1 MALTNCQYLAA
12 QVNQLLWRDLE
23 ELVPWECLAELHE
36 VTGVVRTRRVL
47 AQLNCTGDGLANNR
61 NRSRRVGI
69 RGRRQQSDE
78 PQFTRHFA
86 FRVELLDPDVVKVGR
101 AVHGGSAIRLCDD
114 QQLRLTSLLLDL
126 RR

>member
-23 ELVPWECLAELHE
+23 EPSLGMSRRIAW

-61 NRSRRVGI
+61 TAVAESAYVAC
-69 RGRRQQSDE
+69 RQQSDE
-78 PQFTRHFA
+78 PQFTRRFA
-86 FRVELLDPDVVKVGR
+86 FRVELL
-101 AVHGGSAIRLCDD
+101 
-114 QQLRLTSLLLDL
+114 
-126 RR
+126 